1 MVCGHGARI
10 EEVGAVVELVS
21 IGEFASLA
29 RLSPKA
35 LRLYDQSGLLP
46 PARVDTASG
55 YRWYAVGQLEAARL
69 IAALRQ
75 LGMPL
80 ALIGPILPLEDAE
93 RAGRISEWWSG
104 VQVENAAR
112 QQLAGLL
119 VDRLSGGRR
128 VMESMVEVAL
138 RELPARK
145 LLCQMLHVHGDGLMA
160 VGKRFIGSF
169 REAGVRPG
177 PGAAGAPF
185 VIYYG
190 EVNQDSDGPIEWCW
204 PVSEEQ
210 AQELAAR
217 FPGLTLRTDP
227 THQEAFT
234 HQGLAAQL
242 GVARA
247 ALAGERLLEWVRE
260 QHLRPVSGFRVVYL
274 GGAADGSSG
283 PDCDLVVPVR

>member
-1 MVCGHGARI
+1 M
-10 EEVGAVVELVS
+10 VELVS
-21 IGEFASLA
+21 IGEFARLA
-29 RLSPKA
+29 CLSPKA

-46 PARVDTASG
+46 AARIDVTSG

-119 VDRLSGGRR
+119 VDRLSGGGS
-128 VMESMVEVAL
+128 VVESMVEVAL

-145 LLCQMLHVHGDGLMA
+145 LLCQMQHVHRDGLMA
-160 VGKRFIGSF
+160 VGKEFIGTF

-177 PGAAGAPF
+177 SGAAGAPF

-204 PVSEEQ
+204 PVPEEQ

-227 THQEAFT
+227 AHQEAYT
-234 HQGLAAQL
+234 HQGPAAQL
-242 GVARA
+242 GAARA
-247 ALAGERLLEWVRE
+247 ALAGERLLAWVRE
-260 QHLRPVSGFRVVYL
+260 QHLRPVGGFRVMYL
-274 GGAADGSSG
+274 GGAANGGSG